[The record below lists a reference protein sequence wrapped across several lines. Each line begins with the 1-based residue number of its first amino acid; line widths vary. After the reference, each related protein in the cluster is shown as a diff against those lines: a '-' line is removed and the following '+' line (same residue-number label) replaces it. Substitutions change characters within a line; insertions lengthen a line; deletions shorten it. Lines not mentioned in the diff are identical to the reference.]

1 MIAED
6 SKRLEVREIIRD
18 TLAHHGHEGDELLEA
33 PATHAAAAVGGPMTD
48 IVARLRDQ
56 CCRLGHDDHG
66 HTNCWLFGRAAAEI
80 ERLREENTE
89 PSSAVDGVWVTYYSD
104 RSAVVVFAT
113 ELEALRHAVE
123 LSMQVEFRQFGV
135 DLFRGE
141 R

>member
-1 MIAED
+1 MSDGLERIDEWTRFDMWAE
-6 SKRLEVREIIRD
+6 R
-18 TLAHHGHEGDELLEA
+18 H
-33 PATHAAAAVGGPMTD
+33 
-48 IVARLRDQ
+48 
-56 CCRLGHDDHG
+56 
-66 HTNCWLFGRAAAEI
+66 
-80 ERLREENTE
+80 
-89 PSSAVDGVWVTYYSD
+89 